1 MTSSLAINLGERT
14 MVNSVLAIKL
24 AHHPTVAVSIN
35 LYQAVRES
43 VKFSEFTEAGFNA
56 VAGDRFNLLAF

>member
-1 MTSSLAINLGERT
+1 
-14 MVNSVLAIKL
+14 MVNSALAIKL
-24 AHHPTVAVSIN
+24 AYHPTVAVSIN